1 MAIDKAKQKAKA
13 AKTKVADKVA
23 KGKSKIKAKAKKV
36 GAAVMAGLW
45 LGLAVCGCATSEP
58 ASRAT
63 CASYGDIVIKVGE
76 GARDNDI
83 KITLGDGAIASADS
97 TGSTETMTANPT
109 NDVKPDIDVS
119 VPVNK
124 AGAGQSVGSV
134 LGDAVEGL
142 IKGTS
147 ARANNSTATVAP
159 CEDGSCNEGGG
170 GACADGSCNL

>member
-1 MAIDKAKQKAKA
+1 MSDKKPAKDKIKEKAKA
-13 AKTKVADKVA
+13 M
-23 KGKSKIKAKAKKV
+23 KSKLKSKV
-36 GAAVMAGLW
+36 KNVATC
-45 LGLAVCGCATSEP
+45 LALLLLVVGCSTSEP

-63 CASYGDIVIKVGE
+63 T
-76 GARDNDI
+76 ARYDFGSIHCDGSSTVT
-83 KITLGDGAIASADS
+83 ITIGDGAIASADS
-97 TGSTETMTANPT
+97 TGSTETMTSSPT

-134 LGDAVEGL
+134 LGDAVEGR

-170 GACADGSCNL
+170 GACEDGSCNL

>member
-1 MAIDKAKQKAKA
+1 MSDKKPAKDKIKEKAKA
-13 AKTKVADKVA
+13 MKSKLKSKVKKVATCLAMLLLVA
-23 KGKSKIKAKAKKV
+23 
-36 GAAVMAGLW
+36 
-45 LGLAVCGCATSEP
+45 GCSTSEP

-142 IKGTS
+142 IKGAS
-147 ARANNSTATVAP
+147 ARDNSTATVAP

>member
-1 MAIDKAKQKAKA
+1 MSDKKPAKDKIKEKAKA
-13 AKTKVADKVA
+13 M
-23 KGKSKIKAKAKKV
+23 KSKLKSKVKKAATCV
-36 GAAVMAGLW
+36 ALLLLVAG
-45 LGLAVCGCATSEP
+45 CSTSEP

-134 LGDAVEGL
+134 LGDAVAGL
-142 IKGTS
+142 VKGAS
-147 ARANNSTATVAP
+147 ARDSSTATVAP

>member
-1 MAIDKAKQKAKA
+1 MAIDKAKKKAKA

-36 GAAVMAGLW
+36 GAAVLAGLW
-45 LGLAVCGCATSEP
+45 LGLSVCGCATSEP

-63 CASYGDIVIKVGE
+63 T
-76 GARDNDI
+76 ARYEFGNIHLDN
-83 KITLGDGAIASADS
+83 KSTLTITLGDGAIASADS

-134 LGDAVEGL
+134 LGDAVAGL
-142 IKGTS
+142 INGAS

-159 CEDGSCNEGGG
+159 CEDGRCNEGGG
-170 GACADGSCNL
+170 GACEDGSCNL

>member
-13 AKTKVADKVA
+13 AKEKVADKVA

-36 GAAVMAGLW
+36 GAAVLAGLW
-45 LGLAVCGCATSEP
+45 LGLIVCGCATSEP

-63 CASYGDIVIKVGE
+63 T
-76 GARDNDI
+76 ARYEFGNITVDNGSTFTL
-83 KITLGDGAIASADS
+83 TLGDGAIASADS
-97 TGSTETMTANPT
+97 TGSTETMTSSPT

-134 LGDAVEGL
+134 LSDAVEGL
-142 IKGTS
+142 IKGAS
-147 ARANNSTATVAP
+147 ARDNSTATVAP

-170 GACADGSCNL
+170 GACEDGSCNL

>member
-1 MAIDKAKQKAKA
+1 MAIDKAKQKAKS
-13 AKTKVADKVA
+13 AKEKVADKVA

-36 GAAVMAGLW
+36 CAAVLAGLW
-45 LGLAVCGCATSEP
+45 LGLSVCGCATSEP

-63 CASYGDIVIKVGE
+63 TAQYEFGNIHLENNSKLT
-76 GARDNDI
+76 
-83 KITLGDGAIASADS
+83 ITLGDGAIASADS

-134 LGDAVEGL
+134 LGDAVASL
-142 IKGTS
+142 VKGSGGKSSGGAS
-147 ARANNSTATVAP
+147 ADCP
-159 CEDGSCNEGGG
+159 DGNCSE
-170 GACADGSCNL
+170 GACADGSCKE

>member
-23 KGKSKIKAKAKKV
+23 KGKSKIKTKAKKV
-36 GAAVMAGLW
+36 CAAVLAGLW
-45 LGLAVCGCATSEP
+45 LGLIVCGCATSEP

-63 CASYGDIVIKVGE
+63 T
-76 GARDNDI
+76 ARYEFGSIRLDN
-83 KITLGDGAIASADS
+83 KSTLTITLGDGAIASADS

-134 LGDAVEGL
+134 LGDAVAGL
-142 IKGTS
+142 VKGAS
-147 ARANNSTATVAP
+147 ARDSSTATVAP
-159 CEDGSCNEGGG
+159 CEDGSCSEGGG
-170 GACADGSCNL
+170 GCVDCKP

>member
-36 GAAVMAGLW
+36 GAVVLAGLW
-45 LGLAVCGCATSEP
+45 LGLVVCGCATSEP

-63 CASYGDIVIKVGE
+63 T
-76 GARDNDI
+76 ARYEFGNIHLDN
-83 KITLGDGAIASADS
+83 KSTLTITLGDGAIASADS

-109 NDVKPDIDVS
+109 NDVKPQTEVS

-134 LGDAVEGL
+134 LGDAVAGL
-142 IKGTS
+142 VKGAVSGGKSSGGAS
-147 ARANNSTATVAP
+147 ADCP
-159 CEDGSCNEGGG
+159 DGNCSE
-170 GACADGSCNL
+170 GACADGSCNE

>member
-1 MAIDKAKQKAKA
+1 MSSKKPTKDKIKEKAKSMKRKL
-13 AKTKVADKVA
+13 KSKVKKVATCLALLLLVA
-23 KGKSKIKAKAKKV
+23 
-36 GAAVMAGLW
+36 
-45 LGLAVCGCATSEP
+45 GCSTSEP

-63 CASYGDIVIKVGE
+63 IARYDFGSIHCE
-76 GARDNDI
+76 GNSTVT
-83 KITLGDGAIASADS
+83 ITLGDGAIASADS
-97 TGSTETMTANPT
+97 TGSTETMTSSPT

-142 IKGTS
+142 INGAS

-159 CEDGSCNEGGG
+159 CEDGSCSEGGG